1 MIMVRCFDY
10 FIVKILSN
18 LLVHDLIQLHSV
30 FTLKS
35 IFAHVLAEL
44 YCDQLINTIPTN
56 PVNQHT

>member
-18 LLVHDLIQLHSV
+18 LFVHDLIQIHSI
-30 FTLKS
+30 FTLKN